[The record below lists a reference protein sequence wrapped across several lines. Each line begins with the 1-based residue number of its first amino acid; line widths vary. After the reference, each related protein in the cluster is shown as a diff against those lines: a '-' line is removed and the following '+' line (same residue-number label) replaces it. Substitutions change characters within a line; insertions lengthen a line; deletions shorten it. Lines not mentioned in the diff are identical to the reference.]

1 MRTIKKL
8 LVPVDFSP
16 ESKRAMQYALALATQ
31 MNAEVVALHVIADS
45 PENESLLSFTFPPE
59 IWPFFD
65 GHNQR
70 RPLDRLLRERALD
83 LWNFLDDAMQKS
95 AAVTVK
101 RLVRVGS
108 LREEIIAAARQEN
121 IDMIVLELR
130 NRFLCTNL
138 ARRKL
143 LKIIDRL
150 PYPVLLAPPPS
161 EETPGR
167 GKPLRLFHPWFA
179 ENPA

>member
-1 MRTIKKL
+1 MRNIQKL

-16 ESKRAMQYALALATQ
+16 ESKRALQYGLALATQ
-31 MNAEVVALHVIADS
+31 IDGELIALHVIEDP

-65 GHNQR
+65 AQHDR

-83 LWNFLDDAMQKS
+83 LWNFLDSTIEKS
-95 AAVTVK
+95 TSATVK

-121 IDMIVLELR
+121 IDMIILELR
-130 NRFLCTNL
+130 NRFLFPNR

-150 PYPVLLAPPPS
+150 PYPVLLAPPHS
-161 EETPGR
+161 EETPVR
-167 GKPLRLFHPWFA
+167 GEPLRLFHPVPA
-179 ENPA
+179 ESPA